1 MPTEPPTITLNGDPR
16 PLAPGTTVRGLLAEL
31 NLSPEKVAVERN
43 RRLVRAGDYDA
54 DLSPGDEVEVVTFV
68 GGG

>member
-1 MPTEPPTITLNGDPR
+1 MATTLTITLNGDPR
-16 PLAPGTTVRGLLAEL
+16 PIDPGTTVRGLLAQL
-31 NLSPEKVAVERN
+31 GLSPEKVAVERN

-54 DLSPGDEVEVVTFV
+54 ALADGDEVEVVTFV